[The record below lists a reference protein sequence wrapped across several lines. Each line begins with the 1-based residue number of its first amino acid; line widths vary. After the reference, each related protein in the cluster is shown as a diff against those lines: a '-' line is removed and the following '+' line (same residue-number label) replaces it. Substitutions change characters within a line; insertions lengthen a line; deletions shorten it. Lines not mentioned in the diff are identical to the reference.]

1 MFSHLYFVYLLFTAM
16 VGTGD
21 VKTKAM
27 LYSNFLSI
35 MTGRKLAISPP
46 PLHISCSDDPAEQS
60 VSGYP

>member
-46 PLHISCSDDPAEQS
+46 PFT
-60 VSGYP
+60 